1 MPKYNDGSTKEPDH
15 LAAQFLPEN
24 KLYVFWQLQDEKVN
38 FMADYFN
45 LSEGEAVRALR
56 LYETAAPTGERRGK
70 ICILEVILRHGVT
83 SWLFKGINE
92 KKNYLVEFGIKRNE
106 DDFFPILRSNVII
119 LNTDEIYSGAHDL
132 FAETPRWSGQVSTY
146 TYYENLEGS
155 SKK

>member
-1 MPKYNDGSTKEPDH
+1 MPMYNDGSTKEPDY
-15 LAAQFLPEN
+15 LAARILPEN
-24 KLYVFWQLQDEKVN
+24 KLFVFWQLQNEKVN

-45 LSEGEAVRALR
+45 LSEIEAVRALR
-56 LYETAAPTGERRGK
+56 LYETCAPIGERRDK

-92 KKNYLVEFGIKRNE
+92 KRNYVVELGINRNE
-106 DDFFPILRSNVII
+106 DDFFPLLRSNAII
-119 LNTDEIYSGAHDL
+119 LNTDAIYPGAQDL
-132 FAETPRWSGQVSTY
+132 SAKAPGWAGQVSTY